1 MIEVSAQVIGL
12 EDLNQQLQALTT
24 LAGEKQKTQKATFEA
39 AKVFQDEVKKQA
51 PKAESA
57 YYRYYSKKKHGSN
70 NRKLMKPGTLKKS
83 VSRKRVKF
91 DNNVGTAIMI
101 KPKAFY
107 WRFIEYGTPNLVAV
121 PFIRVSFELKKQEAL
136 NKFKEKYRIYV
147 QEIIERR
154 RIEDLTQG
162 AGDASE

>member
-1 MIEVSAQVIGL
+1 MIDVSAQVIGL

>member
-1 MIEVSAQVIGL
+1 MFEVSAQVIGL

-51 PKAESA
+51 PKAEAS
-57 YYRYYSKKKHGSN
+57 YYRYYSKRKHGDN
-70 NRKLMKPGTLKKS
+70 NRTLMKPGTLRKS

-91 DNNVGTAIMI
+91 GNNVGTAIII
-101 KPKAFY
+101 KAKAFY
-107 WRFIEYGTPNLVAV
+107 WRFIEYGTPAMVAI
-121 PFIRVSFELKKQEAL
+121 PFIRPSFEMKKQEAL
-136 NKFKEKYRIYV
+136 DKFKERYRVYV

-154 RIEDLTQG
+154 RIENIGQG
-162 AGDASE
+162 GGDASE

>member
-1 MIEVSAQVIGL
+1 MIDVSAQVLGL
-12 EDLNQQLQALTT
+12 DDLNQQLQALTT

>member
-1 MIEVSAQVIGL
+1 MIDVSAQVLGL
-12 EDLNQQLQALTT
+12 DDLNQQLQALTT

-57 YYRYYSKKKHGSN
+57 YYRYYSKKKHGNN

>member
-70 NRKLMKPGTLKKS
+70 NRKFMKPGTLKKS

>member
-1 MIEVSAQVIGL
+1 MIDVSAQVLGL
-12 EDLNQQLQALTT
+12 DDLNQQLQALTT

-57 YYRYYSKKKHGSN
+57 YYRYFSKKKHGSN